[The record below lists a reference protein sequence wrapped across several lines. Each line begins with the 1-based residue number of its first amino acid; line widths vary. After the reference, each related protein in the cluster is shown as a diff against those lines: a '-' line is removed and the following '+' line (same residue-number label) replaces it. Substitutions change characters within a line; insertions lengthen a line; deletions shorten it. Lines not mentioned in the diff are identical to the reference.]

1 MIVVVGG
8 TSGIGLAT
16 AKYLQEL
23 GHKVIVGGRTDPK
36 CSTLAFGPLDV
47 TDEFQVKKFFGTIT
61 GKIEG
66 LVYAAGVT
74 APKTPI
80 SKFDVTVFD
89 SVIKTNTTG
98 LLLCLKYCYQQLAA
112 EEGRVVVVNS
122 LASRVSS
129 KYSGVEYTI
138 SKSALS
144 GLVKQLA
151 MDFAPDNVLINSIFP
166 SMTATPMLIQNVEQ
180 SVREAMAAAIPLN
193 RIAMPLEIS
202 KAIAFLLLEDNTYI
216 TGCGID
222 INGGQFL
229 NG

>member
-1 MIVVVGG
+1 V
-8 TSGIGLAT
+8 S
-16 AKYLQEL
+16 
-23 GHKVIVGGRTDPK
+23 D
-36 CSTLAFGPLDV
+36 TLAFGSLDV
-47 TDEFQVKKFFGTIT
+47 ADEFQVKKFFGTIT

-112 EEGRVVVVNS
+112 EEVRVVVVNS

-151 MDFAPDNVLINSIFP
+151 MDFAPDNVLISLIFP

-202 KAIAFLLLEDNTYI
+202 KAIAFLLRGDNTYI

-222 INGGQFL
+222 INRGQFL

>member
-1 MIVVVGG
+1 M
-8 TSGIGLAT
+8 
-16 AKYLQEL
+16 
-23 GHKVIVGGRTDPK
+23 
-36 CSTLAFGPLDV
+36 
-47 TDEFQVKKFFGTIT
+47 
-61 GKIEG
+61 
-66 LVYAAGVT
+66 
-74 APKTPI
+74 
-80 SKFDVTVFD
+80 
-89 SVIKTNTTG
+89 
-98 LLLCLKYCYQQLAA
+98 
-112 EEGRVVVVNS
+112 VVNS

-129 KYSGVEYTI
+129 KYSGVEYTV
-138 SKSALS
+138 SKSALT

-180 SVREAMAAAIPLN
+180 SEREAMAAAIPLN